1 MIEQEIVIIGGGPAG
16 STCAW
21 KLRELGKT
29 ALILDKSKFPRNKL
43 CAGWITPSVIKSL
56 KIDIST
62 YPHNLTIFPR
72 LHFQIHGRRFS
83 IKTTQYAIRRI
94 EFDNWLLQGSGVPII
109 QHEVKN
115 IALENDFYVIDQKY
129 RCRILVGAAGTNC
142 PVYQTFFKDDF
153 PRSKEKL
160 IVAMEAEFP
169 YPVKDKN
176 CFLWFYENNLPGYSW
191 YVAKTDFLNI
201 GIGGKFLH
209 LQSRGEIIKE
219 HWDVFINKLKNT
231 SLLDDIEI
239 SARGYQYYLRHK
251 QHTMPRKN
259 LYLIGDAAGL
269 ATIDMGEG
277 IGPAVESGLRAARAI
292 AAGKKFS
299 LKSIPKYSLFQ
310 IIFGNFYRR
319 FHQLNT

>member
-1 MIEQEIVIIGGGPAG
+1 MIEQEIIIIGGGPAG

-43 CAGWITPSVIKSL
+43 CAGWITPRVIKKL
-56 KIDIST
+56 KIDISN

-72 LHFQIHGRRFS
+72 LHFQIHGRHFS

-94 EFDNWLLQGSGVPII
+94 EFDEWLLRRSGVPVI

-115 IALENDFYVIDQKY
+115 IVLENGYYVIDQKY
-129 RCRILVGAAGTNC
+129 RCRILVGASGTYC
-142 PVYQTFFKDDF
+142 PVYQTFYKNEY
-153 PRSKEKL
+153 PRLKEKL

-176 CFLWFYENNLPGYSW
+176 CYLWFYENNLPGYSW
-191 YVAKTDFLNI
+191 YVPKTDFLNI

-209 LQSRGEIIKE
+209 LQSRQETIKE
-219 HWDVFINKLKNT
+219 HWDLLVNKLKNS
-231 SLLDDIEI
+231 SLIDDVEI
-239 SARGYQYYLRHK
+239 APRGYQYYLRHK
-251 QHTMPRKN
+251 QDTVPMEN
-259 LYLIGDAAGL
+259 LYIIGDAAGL

-277 IGPAVESGLRAARAI
+277 IGPAVESGLRAACAI
-292 AAGKKFS
+292 VSGKKFS
-299 LKSIPKYSLFQ
+299 LKSIPKYSIFQ
-310 IIFGNFYRR
+310 IILGKYFRIF
-319 FHQLNT
+319 